1 MNSKLFF
8 IILLVLIGAVVFGLT
23 TKPKQKL
30 STTTSAKAESSD
42 QSSTLASQ
50 TKTMG
55 SVEVEVTPASIVSG
69 KGIVFELSLDTH
81 SVELNYDYT
90 QIAVLT
96 DDRGNSY
103 QPTQWNGGSSGH
115 HLQGELIFEPLSENP
130 NQLTLTLEGI
140 DNKSEAFTW
149 QL

>member
-1 MNSKLFF
+1 MNSKVFF
-8 IILLVLIGAVVFGLT
+8 IILLVLAGTIVFGLT

-30 STTTSAKAESSD
+30 AATTSAKAELSD

-55 SVEVEVTPASIVSG
+55 AVEIEVTPASIVSG

-103 QPTQWNGGSSGH
+103 QPTQWTGGSSGH

>member
-1 MNSKLFF
+1 MNSKVFF
-8 IILLVLIGAVVFGLT
+8 IILLVLAGIVVFGLT

-30 STTTSAKAESSD
+30 AATTSAKAELSD

-55 SVEVEVTPASIVSG
+55 TVEVEVTPISVVSE
-69 KGIVFELSLDTH
+69 KDTVFELSLDTD

-96 DDRGNSY
+96 DDRGDSY
-103 QPTQWNGGSSGH
+103 QPTQWTGGSSGH

>member
-1 MNSKLFF
+1 MNSKVFF
-8 IILLVLIGAVVFGLT
+8 IILLVLAGIVVFGLT

-30 STTTSAKAESSD
+30 AATTSAKAELSD

-55 SVEVEVTPASIVSG
+55 TVEVEVTPISVVSE
-69 KGIVFELSLDTH
+69 KDTVFELSLDTH

-103 QPTQWNGGSSGH
+103 QPTQWTGGSSGH

>member
-1 MNSKLFF
+1 MNSKIFF
-8 IILLVLIGAVVFGLT
+8 IILLVLAGAVVFGLT

-30 STTTSAKAESSD
+30 AATTSAKAELSD

-55 SVEVEVTPASIVSG
+55 TVEVEVTPISVVSE
-69 KGIVFELSLDTH
+69 KDTVFELSLDTH

-96 DDRGNSY
+96 DDRGDSY
-103 QPTQWNGGSSGH
+103 QPTQWTGGSSGH

>member
-1 MNSKLFF
+1 MNSKIFF
-8 IILLVLIGAVVFGLT
+8 IILLVLAGAVVFGLT
-23 TKPKQKL
+23 TKPKHKL
-30 STTTSAKAESSD
+30 ATTTSARTESSN
-42 QSSTLASQ
+42 QASTIAPQ

-55 SVEVEVTPASIVSG
+55 AVEVEITPVSVVSG
-69 KGIVFELSLDTH
+69 KDVVFELFLDTH

-103 QPTQWNGGSSGH
+103 QPTQWTGGRSGH
-115 HLQGELIFEPLSENP
+115 HLEGKLIFAPFPGNQK
-130 NQLTLTLEGI
+130 QLTLTLEGI
-140 DNKSEAFTW
+140 DNKTENFIW